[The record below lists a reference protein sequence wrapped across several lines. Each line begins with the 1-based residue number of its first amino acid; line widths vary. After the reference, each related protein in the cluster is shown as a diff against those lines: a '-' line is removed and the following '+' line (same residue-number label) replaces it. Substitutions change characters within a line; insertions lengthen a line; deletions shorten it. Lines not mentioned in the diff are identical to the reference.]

1 MRSILADRGNVNRTL
16 TLFAEYMVRLLKNVF
31 TYKTEGDIYVT
42 WECLAHS
49 KHPPVI
55 YEGRHSAEPKLA
67 LAVLFNIHAS
77 AIRFVQDVDIHG

>member
-1 MRSILADRGNVNRTL
+1 MERCRPTRNGLVPFPNESNTWIYEALFDLERGRTG
-16 TLFAEYMVRLLKNVF
+16 R
-31 TYKTEGDIYVT
+31 IYVT

-55 YEGRHSAEPKLA
+55 YEGRHSAEPKVT

-77 AIRFVQDVDIHG
+77 GFKLVQDVDIRG